1 MLLTGNKSFRKILGL
16 CVLKFLQHL
25 LKKHFGFEAKT
36 NFWYEFQS
44 NFRTWNVLGTE
55 FVVSFASRS
64 LALKSLLKSHHMTT
78 CFVLNDKFFTEMM
91 MISLKLL
98 F

>member
-1 MLLTGNKSFRKILGL
+1 MCFEISPTPSE
-16 CVLKFLQHL
+16 
-25 LKKHFGFEAKT
+25 KHFGFEAKT